1 MKIHSTT
8 VSQKRMKMIKPQSVP
23 LIFDGNTIITVIV
36 FVAFYDKRKPYTPA
50 QRDIHRY
57 RNHLRDTCRDN
68 NGILPKCF
76 RVLI

>member
-36 FVAFYDKRKPYTPA
+36 FVAFYDTIKGNPTLQHKGTFT
-50 QRDIHRY
+50 
-57 RNHLRDTCRDN
+57 DT
-68 NGILPKCF
+68 GIT
-76 RVLI
+76 